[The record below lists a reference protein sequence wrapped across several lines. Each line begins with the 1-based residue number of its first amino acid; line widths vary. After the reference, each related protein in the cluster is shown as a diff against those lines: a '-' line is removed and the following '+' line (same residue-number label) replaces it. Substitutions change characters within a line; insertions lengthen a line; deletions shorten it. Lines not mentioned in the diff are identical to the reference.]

1 MGGAPTWRGVAVC
14 DCLVPLLD
22 DLAAATPTLPR
33 ITPTQGSWSTSVS
46 ASAQTHAGGGV
57 LDISIR
63 GWTPVQVSTLVAE
76 ARRRGLVA
84 WHRTPAQGFTSH
96 VHAVMDGCPH
106 LSGRDRPVAGTAAW
120 QVAEYRAGR
129 NGLAGRGRD
138 DGPREYVGST
148 WWTYSTPTRP
158 EVDMPLTTA
167 DVNAIWDKT
176 IDGVPMG
183 DRLYF
188 SHRRAQ
194 AAVDELAKVRAELA
208 VLAAK
213 VDALTASPV
222 SGTVTVTGGTL
233 TVGT

>member
-1 MGGAPTWRGVAVC
+1 MGGAPMWRGIPVC
-14 DCLVPLLD
+14 SCLLPLLN
-22 DLAAATPTLPR
+22 DLASGTPTLPR
-33 ITPTQGSWSTSVS
+33 IIPTQGSWSTSVS

-57 LDISIR
+57 LDISLR
-63 GWTPVQVSTLVAE
+63 GWSSAQVWALLVAC
-76 ARRRGLVA
+76 RQRGLVA
-84 WHRTPAQGFTSH
+84 WHRTALQGFTPH

-233 TVGT
+233 TVGQ

>member
-84 WHRTPAQGFTSH
+84 WHRTPAQGFTPH

-158 EVDMPLTTA
+158 EVDLRYPVRLDGTPHVYLSDGITRRWVQDAADLATTQE
-167 DVNAIWDKT
+167 
-176 IDGVPMG
+176 
-183 DRLYF
+183 LL
-188 SHRRAQ
+188 RAAGLSTTVRVVQ
-194 AAVDELAKVRAELA
+194 DLRPYGAV
-208 VLAAK
+208 
-213 VDALTASPV
+213 
-222 SGTVTVTGGTL
+222 
-233 TVGT
+233 VGPTPPPE